1 MDHLTASFSLKK
13 LRTDKRG
20 AVLAEHVIAIVPI
33 LMTFFT
39 FVQLSKVATARLVV
53 KHSAI
58 IGARAGAVISNANN
72 NTPDAQGDGKGDIQT
87 AVQQAMGPW
96 ASKGQITGVNVTVQ
110 DQSNRDDY
118 YGWVTVK
125 VTADYRCTVPMG
137 FLACGGM
144 SKKLEETYRM
154 PHQGAIYKM

>member
-1 MDHLTASFSLKK
+1 VRSLRE
-13 LRTDKRG
+13 LRSDKRG

-58 IGARAGAVISNANN
+58 VGARAAAVISNANN
-72 NTPDAQGDGKGDIQT
+72 NTPDAQANDDGKADIRT

-96 ASKGQITGVNVTVQ
+96 YAKGGITNVNVDVN

-125 VTADYRCTVPMG
+125 VTADYNCRVPMG
-137 FLACGGM
+137 RLACGAAGV
-144 SKKLEETYRM
+144 KKLEETYRM